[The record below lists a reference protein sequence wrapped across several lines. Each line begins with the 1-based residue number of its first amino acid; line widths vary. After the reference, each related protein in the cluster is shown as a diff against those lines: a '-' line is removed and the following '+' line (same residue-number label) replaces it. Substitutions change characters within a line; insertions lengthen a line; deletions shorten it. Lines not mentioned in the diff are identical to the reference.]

1 MYIFIYLN
9 IYIYIFIIFL
19 LQTPRPLMFVFIFF
33 VIFTTTFL
41 LVHVLVTFLLLSLL
55 RFFFLH
61 FLFCVFLEKKRGDR
75 NAARDVSCFQ
85 SVSRA
90 VSPSGCSSSHLLL
103 FKLPSPL
110 AAVVSLPVRCSSPS
124 LPACRLPSISLSLP
138 LHFRN
143 DSERTSFEQ
152 LASVLDSRAQ

>member
-1 MYIFIYLN
+1 
-9 IYIYIFIIFL
+9 
-19 LQTPRPLMFVFIFF
+19 MFVCFCFFF

-41 LVHVLVTFLLLSLL
+41 LVHVLETFLLLSLL
-55 RFFFLH
+55 RFFLR

-90 VSPSGCSSSHLLL
+90 VPPSGCSSSHRLL
-103 FKLPSPL
+103 FKLPSSL

-124 LPACRLPSISLSLP
+124 LPAVSSSVDFTSFPLQFGMTRNEHHSSSLRACSIYAHSNISLTLP
-138 LHFRN
+138 ANNVVCLVSDAHR
-143 DSERTSFEQ
+143 
-152 LASVLDSRAQ
+152 